1 MRPGPP
7 GPPMRPAPAAPPMRP
22 PGPPHSGPPSAGP
35 PPRAAQQ
42 PGAPPG
48 ARPAAV
54 GPSYGAPP
62 ISGAPPPPRPINTG
76 TAPSAPPVFGAS
88 RQQQQQPAAASPRA
102 SPSRTRSGR
111 SPRSPRSPR
120 RAGSASP
127 RVDARKLPRY
137 PLTYVT
143 EAFQFTTR
151 TEPSTEHPEQLH
163 QIPRRADSEVI
174 TRDLGS
180 CAAHFMRAT
189 VNNFPAS
196 KDDAVRPPFR
206 ARMLPLAR
214 RSLPSEVRRG
224 SSAHEA

>member
-1 MRPGPP
+1 MQLLRVL
-7 GPPMRPAPAAPPMRP
+7 
-22 PGPPHSGPPSAGP
+22 
-35 PPRAAQQ
+35 RARLR
-42 PGAPPG
+42 
-48 ARPAAV
+48 ARRELKRLRHV
-54 GPSYGAPP
+54 
-62 ISGAPPPPRPINTG
+62 
-76 TAPSAPPVFGAS
+76 
-88 RQQQQQPAAASPRA
+88 RQ
-102 SPSRTRSGR
+102 
-111 SPRSPRSPR
+111 
-120 RAGSASP
+120 
-127 RVDARKLPRY
+127 RVARKLPRY